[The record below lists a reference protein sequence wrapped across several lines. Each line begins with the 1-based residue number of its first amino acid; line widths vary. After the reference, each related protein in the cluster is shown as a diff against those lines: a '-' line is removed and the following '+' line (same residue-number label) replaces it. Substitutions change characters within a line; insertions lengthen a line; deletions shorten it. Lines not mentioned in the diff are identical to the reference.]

1 MKLHMEEVKNMRKKI
16 LSLGLLGLM
25 FGIIFGSVAAMPWW
39 ADTWDRGSNTTWDRP
54 YVAIYGNDT
63 LTQEEIDGLLWM
75 REEEKLARDVYL
87 TLYEMYGLQI
97 FQNIASSEQMHM
109 DAVLSLLEKYGIEDP
124 AVDEVGV
131 FTNPELQALYD
142 QLIAMGSQ
150 SVEDAL
156 KVGALI
162 EETDI
167 KDLEEWIAKTD
178 NADIIQVYENLMAG
192 SENHL
197 RAFTSVLQNYGI
209 TYEPQVISEDEYNEI
224 ISSPMNTG
232 MDDKGRS
239 MRGFRGGRW

>member
-1 MKLHMEEVKNMRKKI
+1 MRKRI

-39 ADTWDRGSNTTWDRP
+39 ADTWDKP
-54 YVAIYGNDT
+54 YVAVYGSDT
-63 LTQEEIDGLLWM
+63 LTQEEVDGLLWM

-97 FQNIASSEQMHM
+97 FQNIANSEQMHM

-150 SVEDAL
+150 SIEDAL

-178 NADIIQVYENLMAG
+178 NADIIQVYENLTAG

-197 RAFTSVLQNYGI
+197 RAFTSLLQSYGV

-232 MDDKGRS
+232 MGDRGRG
-239 MRGFRGGRW
+239 MGRFRGGRW

>member
-1 MKLHMEEVKNMRKKI
+1 MKLHMEEVENMRKKI

-25 FGIIFGSVAAMPWW
+25 FGVIFGSVAAMPWW

-54 YVAIYGNDT
+54 YAAIYGSDT
-63 LTQEEIDGLLWM
+63 LTQEEVDGLLWM

-97 FQNIASSEQMHM
+97 FRNIANSEQMHM

-150 SVEDAL
+150 SIEDAL

-162 EETDI
+162 EETDL

-232 MDDKGRS
+232 MDDRGRS

>member
-1 MKLHMEEVKNMRKKI
+1 MRKKI

>member
-1 MKLHMEEVKNMRKKI
+1 MEEVKNMRKKI

-39 ADTWDRGSNTTWDRP
+39 ADAWDRGSNITRDRP

-87 TLYEMYGLQI
+87 TLYETYGLQI
-97 FQNIASSEQMHM
+97 FQNIANSEQMHM

-124 AVDEVGV
+124 AVDEVGI

-142 QLIAMGSQ
+142 QLIAMGSR
-150 SVEDAL
+150 SIEDAL

-167 KDLEEWIAKTD
+167 KDLEEWITKTD

-197 RAFTSVLQNYGI
+197 RAFTTVLQNYGV
-209 TYEPQVISEDEYNEI
+209 TYEPQVISEDEYNKI

-232 MDDKGRS
+232 MGRVGGF
-239 MRGFRGGRW
+239 RGRDIGGFRGGRG

>member
-1 MKLHMEEVKNMRKKI
+1 MEEAKNMRNKI

-39 ADTWDRGSNTTWDRP
+39 TDAWDRGGSTTWDRP
-54 YVAIYGNDT
+54 YVAIYENDT

-97 FQNIASSEQMHM
+97 FQNIANSEQMHM
-109 DAVLSLLEKYGIEDP
+109 DAVLTLLEKYGIEDP

-156 KVGALI
+156 NVGALI

-167 KDLEEWIAKTD
+167 KDLEEWITKTD

-197 RAFTSVLQNYGI
+197 RAFTSVLQNYGV

-232 MDDKGRS
+232 MGGVS
-239 MRGFRGGRW
+239 GFRGRGMGGFGRGRW

>member
-1 MKLHMEEVKNMRKKI
+1 MEEVKNMRKKI

>member
-1 MKLHMEEVKNMRKKI
+1 
-16 LSLGLLGLM
+16 M

>member
-1 MKLHMEEVKNMRKKI
+1 MEEVKNMRKKI

-39 ADTWDRGSNTTWDRP
+39 ADAWDRGSSITWDRP

-75 REEEKLARDVYL
+75 REEEKLARDVYS
-87 TLYEMYGLQI
+87 TLYETYGLQI
-97 FQNIASSEQMHM
+97 FQNIANSEQMHM

-150 SVEDAL
+150 SIEDAL

-167 KDLEEWIAKTD
+167 KDLEEWITKTD

-197 RAFTSVLQNYGI
+197 RAFTTVLQNYGV
-209 TYEPQVISEDEYNEI
+209 TYEPQVISEDEYNKI

-232 MDDKGRS
+232 MGGVGGFRGRGIG
-239 MRGFRGGRW
+239 GFRGGRG

>member
-1 MKLHMEEVKNMRKKI
+1 MEEVKNMRKKI

-25 FGIIFGSVAAMPWW
+25 FGIIFSSVAAMPWW